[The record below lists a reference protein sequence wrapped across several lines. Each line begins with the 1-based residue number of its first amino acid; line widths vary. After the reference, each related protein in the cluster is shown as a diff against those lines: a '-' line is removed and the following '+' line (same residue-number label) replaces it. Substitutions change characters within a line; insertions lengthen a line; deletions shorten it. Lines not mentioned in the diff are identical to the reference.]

1 MEPMEAVDKIEDSH
15 ALTSVHHKRLILNV
29 DAVALFGCVRPRRR
43 RCILSR
49 RLGVAN
55 EDIPKT
61 WFENPHTRQSA
72 SVEELT
78 VGTFDHTF
86 SYVVYIL
93 TSLLVVVIYNQPP
106 EFDRGSAKDMKQ
118 TMTCNSN
125 TSLQPFELT
134 IILHSSLPPEIY
146 PVGSFGCCCGTY
158 RESKRTRSCHYVKP

>member
-1 MEPMEAVDKIEDSH
+1 MEAVESMENSH

-29 DAVALFGCVRPRRR
+29 DAVALSGCVRPRMRR
-43 RCILSR
+43 GILSH

-61 WFENPHTRQSA
+61 WFENHHTRQLA

-93 TSLLVVVIYNQPP
+93 TSLLVMVTYNQPP
-106 EFDRGSAKDMKQ
+106 DFDRGSAKDMKQ
-118 TMTCNSN
+118 TLTCNSN
-125 TSLQPFELT
+125 TSLQPFEL
-134 IILHSSLPPEIY
+134 IMILHFSLPPEIY
-146 PVGSFGCCCGTY
+146 PRRS
-158 RESKRTRSCHYVKP
+158 RELWLLLRDLP